1 MAPAH
6 ALTHLGALVRMIGT
20 LGLGR
25 HQDGGELGLVDMIA
39 ARERRRRLDGVDADD
54 GLTETL
60 FVGADA
66 CARSASDGSWPSDAQ
81 LFARGLEFAAH
92 AANATRPGVLA
103 ERVDHGAADAAL
115 GKGLELDAAALV
127 EPLCRIDEAN
137 DAVLNQVA
145 QVDGVRHGRGHTAR
159 QRLHKRKTGLD
170 PPGIPVSAS
179 ARAELWGG
187 RLSGGLLDAH
197 DCDLHPSPR
206 NGAPALTRG
215 SGSVAPTRTVG
226 LGPPIGNPN
235 ASLVQRRGGACT
247 HVDELR

>member
-1 MAPAH
+1 
-6 ALTHLGALVRMIGT
+6 
-20 LGLGR
+20 
-25 HQDGGELGLVDMIA
+25 MIA

-54 GLTETL
+54 GLAETL
-60 FVGADA
+60 FVGADGLRQIRERRLVA
-66 CARSASDGSWPSDAQ
+66 QGDAQ
-81 LFARGLEFAAH
+81 LFARGLELAAH
-92 AANATRPGVLA
+92 AAHATRPGVLA

-127 EPLCRIDEAN
+127 EPLGRIDEAN
-137 DAVLNQVA
+137 DAVLDQVA
-145 QVDGVRHGRGHTAR
+145 QVDGVRHGSGHTAR

-215 SGSVAPTRTVG
+215 SESVAPTRTVG
-226 LGPPIGNPN
+226 LGRP
-235 ASLVQRRGGACT
+235 
-247 HVDELR
+247 